1 MNPSRKFFLLLA
13 ALLTVAGTALSQSGQ
28 LTVIKAGRLIDP
40 ETGTAA
46 ANQMILIDGEKIM
59 MN

>member
-13 ALLTVAGTALSQSGQ
+13 ALLTVATTALSQSGQ

-46 ANQMILIDGEKIM
+46 DIFAPVPRNPRY
-59 MN
+59 